1 MIGILQDGLQLRLL
15 SQHLCLLLFSDGGK
29 MRTKD
34 KTKIKELYERRR
46 GEILDAAGV
55 VFSKNG
61 FAKTTIDQIAS
72 QAGLGKGTI
81 YQYFKSK
88 KKLFLSVGHEG
99 MDKLKDV
106 VLEEV
111 EKEKDPIKKV
121 EKVISAYLTFFEENS
136 NLASIFMQE
145 QSEFKK
151 KVQKRYFEHYYGHI
165 NIMRKTFKLA
175 IKEKKIKDININNAI
190 NILIGMLN
198 GLVYM
203 WQGEGMRYSLRS
215 KIPMILEIFF
225 TGVLKDEKKRK
236 QYEKSK

>member
-1 MIGILQDGLQLRLL
+1 MGRRHSNNFNIYNRSPLR
-15 SQHLCLLLFSDGGK
+15 GEETV
-29 MRTKD
+29 RTKN
-34 KTKIKELYERRR
+34 KAKIRELYERRR

-72 QAGLGKGTI
+72 QAGLGKGTV

-88 KKLFLSVGHEG
+88 KELFLSVGQEG
-99 MDKLKDV
+99 VDKLKDE

-111 EKEKDPIKKV
+111 EKEKDSIKKV
-121 EKVISAYLTFFEENS
+121 EKAISAYLTFFEKNS
-136 NLASIFMQE
+136 NLVSIFMHE

-165 NIMRKTFKLA
+165 NTMREIFKLA
-175 IKEKKIKDININNAI
+175 IKEKQIKDVNIDNAI
-190 NILIGMLN
+190 SVLIGMLN
-198 GLVYM
+198 GLIYM
-203 WQGEGMRYSLRS
+203 WQIEGMRYSLQS

-236 QYEKSK
+236 QYEKAK